1 MLCVY
6 ETLVNM
12 SFNNT
17 GLMRSRVRGA
27 DEAKGDVLTFLDS
40 HCECNKNWLEPLL
53 QRIKEVFPLWAL
65 LFSYCF
71 ETYNLG
77 YDNTE
82 QLTPPPPSNDEGAKE
97 QNVPF

>member
-1 MLCVY
+1 MFPCDHV
-6 ETLVNM
+6 TLVNM

-53 QRIKEVFPLWAL
+53 GRIKKVFSLWS
-65 LFSYCF
+65 LFSLF
-71 ETYNLG
+71 
-77 YDNTE
+77 
-82 QLTPPPPSNDEGAKE
+82 
-97 QNVPF
+97 